1 MDTRYHLAM
10 FLVVSGKKALLCV
23 EPLGVPSVY
32 RVGETQPVNVAA
44 HLRLLGE
51 DLYYIGN
58 KLFPYSV
65 ARLDHGNGTDVFCFL
80 SSLPLLLPATTAVFE
95 SFLSSLYS

>member
-1 MDTRYHLAM
+1 MFEKQFKYRFVNICVFMRGYRLAM
-10 FLVVSGKKALLCV
+10 FCAASINKALLCV

-58 KLFPYSV
+58 KIFSFS
-65 ARLDHGNGTDVFCFL
+65 HGWITATGPMYFVFCRL
-80 SSLPLLLPATTAVFE
+80 
-95 SFLSSLYS
+95 

>member
-1 MDTRYHLAM
+1 M
-10 FLVVSGKKALLCV
+10 FCAASINKALLCV

-51 DLYYIGN
+51 DLYFFFFIGN
-58 KLFPYSV
+58 K
-65 ARLDHGNGTDVFCFL
+65 
-80 SSLPLLLPATTAVFE
+80 
-95 SFLSSLYS
+95 

>member
-1 MDTRYHLAM
+1 MQGYHLAI
-10 FLVVSGKKALLCV
+10 FCAVSIKKTLLCV

-51 DLYYIGN
+51 HLY
-58 KLFPYSV
+58 F
-65 ARLDHGNGTDVFCFL
+65 
-80 SSLPLLLPATTAVFE
+80 
-95 SFLSSLYS
+95 